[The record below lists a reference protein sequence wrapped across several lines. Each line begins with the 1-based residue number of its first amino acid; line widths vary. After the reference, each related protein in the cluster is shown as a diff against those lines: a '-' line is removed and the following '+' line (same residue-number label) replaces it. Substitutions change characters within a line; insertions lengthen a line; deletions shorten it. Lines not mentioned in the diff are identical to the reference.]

1 MRHNDHHQPGA
12 GTGLPFEEPRPATR
26 MHVIVMQIQRLSV
39 EGEAGEPT
47 WTEPDKDGEY
57 VYWEDIC
64 DKLMQ
69 WIPVADRLPNDVQ
82 KFGHSQR
89 VLVAV
94 KCDNGV
100 EIMSI
105 DSYDTLSRSWIGYG
119 DCGRHVTHW
128 MQLPKFPA

>member
-1 MRHNDHHQPGA
+1 
-12 GTGLPFEEPRPATR
+12 

-82 KFGHSQR
+82 KFGYSQR

-105 DSYDTLSRSWIGYG
+105 DSYDTLSRTWIGYG
-119 DCGRHVTHW
+119 DGGRHVTHW
-128 MQLPKFPA
+128 MPLPEFPA

>member
-1 MRHNDHHQPGA
+1 
-12 GTGLPFEEPRPATR
+12 

-47 WTEPDKDGEY
+47 WTEPDKEGEY

-64 DKLMQ
+64 DKLML
-69 WIPVADRLPNDVQ
+69 WISVADRLPHAVQ
-82 KFGHSQR
+82 KYGYSQR

-100 EIMSI
+100 EIISI
-105 DSYDTLSRSWIGYG
+105 DSYDTVSKSWIGYG
-119 DCGRHVTHW
+119 DGGRHVTHW
-128 MQLPKFPA
+128 MSLPEFPA